1 MLAREEDTPMLD
13 LTEAKKALAGALPR
27 LAPTEQ
33 HALRLVLDAL
43 DGAGYPVGDARLQ
56 LRRISAVIADVDG
69 RLETHAVALM
79 ALAVI
84 SGLARP
90 AEMPRR
96 LREQAF
102 HEATALAQAAE
113 KCQAGP
119 ECRCRRAER
128 HVRELA
134 RGLATDNQPMVS

>member
-1 MLAREEDTPMLD
+1 MLD
-13 LTEAKKALAGALPR
+13 LIEAKKALAGALPR

-33 HALRLVLDAL
+33 QALRLVLDAL
-43 DGAGYPVGDARLQ
+43 DGPGYPVGDARLQ
-56 LRRISAVIADVDG
+56 LTRISTVIADVDG

-90 AEMPRR
+90 REMPRR
-96 LREQAF
+96 LRETAFQEASKLQA
-102 HEATALAQAAE
+102 HAQA
-113 KCQAGP
+113 CQAGP
-119 ECRCRRAER
+119 GCLCRRADH

-134 RGLATDNQPMVS
+134 RALASDNQPVVC